1 MLKLISVLIV
11 FITLCIIYD
20 LTYKKI
26 SMVKQ
31 VLIMMIAIG
40 VIKHGIKNRE
50 NFNTMYLNELKDNDE
65 KMKEFCSELTLL
77 DRYSENTL
85 LLKNFRD
92 KLIDRNNK
100 QIAGLKK
107 DIDNLYLKKIN
118 SEVSLKQ
125 KYVLDQHNNANK
137 QLKAIETAKQNMIN
151 KNKLKINLK

>member
-1 MLKLISVLIV
+1 MLKIISLLIV

-31 VLIMMIAIG
+31 VLIMLIAILT
-40 VIKHGIKNRE
+40 IKYGMKTRE
-50 NFNTMYLNELKDNDE
+50 DFNTMYLNELKNNDE
-65 KMKEFCSELTLL
+65 KMKEFCKELSLL

-92 KLIDRNNK
+92 KLVDRNKK
-100 QIAGLKK
+100 QIADLTKE
-107 DIDNLYLKKIN
+107 IDNLYLKRIN
-118 SEVSLKQ
+118 DELKLKQ
-125 KYVLDQHNNANK
+125 DYIMDQHDKANK
-137 QLKAIETAKQNMIN
+137 QINAINKAKFNLVN